1 MTRREVKTMPR
12 QPRRIR
18 LAAAGAPVLLA
29 AIVGAGCSSSPG
41 DSTACGQTIADYCAQ
56 GGSQCD
62 SDLSAAR
69 SRWQTLCGEQP
80 STRTTIATGCGP
92 WTVVTLLNGDSETV
106 EFYGPNSDQLGA
118 VTKSGPPDG
127 EAVCVAGPGSFVV
140 PSCGQAA
147 VETCP
152 GVDAG
157 AD

>member
-1 MTRREVKTMPR
+1 V
-12 QPRRIR
+12 
-18 LAAAGAPVLLA
+18 AAGAAGLLA

-41 DSTACGQTIADYCAQ
+41 DSTACGQSVADYC
-56 GGSQCD
+56 
-62 SDLSAAR
+62 
-69 SRWQTLCGEQP
+69 
-80 STRTTIATGCGP
+80 
-92 WTVVTLLNGDSETV
+92 